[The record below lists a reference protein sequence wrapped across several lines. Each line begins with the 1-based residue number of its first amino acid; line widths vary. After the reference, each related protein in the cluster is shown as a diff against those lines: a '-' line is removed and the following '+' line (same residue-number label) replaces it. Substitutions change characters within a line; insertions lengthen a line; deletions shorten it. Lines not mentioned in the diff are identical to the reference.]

1 MHLAWQE
8 LGLLKN
14 VPKLTLG
21 GTALL
26 AMCEL
31 FLPYSGA
38 AGLSVFGRGPLI
50 VASASKEPTFGT
62 TVSLG
67 Q

>member
-8 LGLLKN
+8 LGLLKIY
-14 VPKLTLG
+14 KLTLERCCSPG
-21 GTALL
+21 GD
-26 AMCEL
+26 
-31 FLPYSGA
+31 A
-38 AGLSVFGRGPLI
+38 AFSATLVQLDSVSLGRGPLI